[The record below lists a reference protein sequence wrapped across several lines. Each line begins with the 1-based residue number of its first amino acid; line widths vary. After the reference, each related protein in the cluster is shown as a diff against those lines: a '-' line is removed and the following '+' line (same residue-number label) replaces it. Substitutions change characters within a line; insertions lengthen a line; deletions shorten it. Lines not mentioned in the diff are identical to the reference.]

1 MALLERVSTLLRA
14 NLNDL
19 IDRAED
25 PEKMVKQL
33 ILDMENQLMQV
44 KTQVAIT
51 ITDLH
56 MLERRRDENLRTRDE
71 WMRKAELAVTKHQDD
86 LARIAIERALESKKL
101 SEGFDEQIGDQKTQ
115 AENLKA
121 ALRKLDDKLAE
132 ARAKSEL
139 LMTRHR
145 RARASL
151 RAGTGNND
159 GPTAPSSVWDRM
171 NRKVSYAEAMNQ
183 AHAELQGDDVE
194 GRFAAMEK
202 HDEVER
208 LLTELKTQKEMQ

>member
-56 MLERRRDENLRTRDE
+56 MLERRRDDNLRTRDE

-145 RARASL
+145 RARASI

-159 GPTAPSSVWDRM
+159 GPAAPSSVWDRM
-171 NRKVSYAEAMNQ
+171 SRKVSYAEAMNQ
-183 AHAELQGDDVE
+183 AHTELQGDDVE

-208 LLTELKTQKEMQ
+208 LLTELKTQKEMH